1 MKPPTYGGYS
11 AKGDTEGHIPT
22 AIELAFHPLFKYMG
36 EQIMIAKQADSKA
49 NFERMNMTASYR
61 CVWSCLNA
69 V

>member
-61 CVWSCLNA
+61 YVSSSLNA